1 MHSSQMSETAFV
13 NSNGIFKGLLRK
25 VTMVLQVE
33 VIALSYPIIVG
44 LKQQY

>member
-1 MHSSQMSETAFV
+1 MHSSQMSENAFV
-13 NSNGIFKGLLRK
+13 NPNGMFKGLQHEE
-25 VTMVLQVE
+25 TMVLQVE

>member
-13 NSNGIFKGLLRK
+13 NPNGMFKGLQYK

-33 VIALSYPIIVG
+33 VIALFYPIIVG

>member
-1 MHSSQMSETAFV
+1 MLETVFV
-13 NSNGIFKGLLRK
+13 NPNGMVKDLQHK

-33 VIALSYPIIVG
+33 VTVLSYPIIVG